1 MKSKITKQS
10 RNLLIAMILGDG
22 CATKRGQFMMTH
34 GECQLE
40 YLTWKVKLLE
50 NNGVRHGGIKIAANH
65 GFGEG
70 KNKAY
75 VILNVL
81 PFTKLLRRIM
91 YKPKKSLANRKLL
104 NRLDALGLAIW
115 YMDDGG
121 ISFRKTGD
129 RVHGFYIKIST
140 YCSKEECQV
149 LIDYFKEVWDIN
161 FYTHKHNNMFNLMC
175 GTKEGIKFISIV
187 KPYVEEVSSMLYKVS
202 YDLSQRKDFLGTLN
216 QAETGNTVVNSEDI
230 V

>member
-1 MKSKITKQS
+1 MKTKITKNS

-22 CATKRGQFMMTH
+22 CATKKGQFMMTH
-34 GECQLE
+34 GECQLD

-50 NNGVRHGGIKIAANH
+50 NNGIRHGGIKISPNH

-70 KNKAY
+70 KNKAH

-81 PFTKLLRRIM
+81 SFTKLLRRIM
-91 YKPKKSLANRKLL
+91 YKPTKSLANRKLL

-115 YMDDGG
+115 FMDDGG

-149 LIDYFKEVWDIN
+149 LINYFKEVWDIN
-161 FYTHKHNNMFNLMC
+161 FYTHKHKNKYSLMC
-175 GTKEGIKFISIV
+175 GTKEGIKFINIV
-187 KPYVEEVSSMLYKVS
+187 NPYVQEVPSMLHKVT
-202 YDLSQRKDFLGTLN
+202 YDLSQRVHSLGTPNL
-216 QAETGNTVVNSEDI
+216 AETGSTDNSQ
-230 V
+230 